1 MLGVGPPA
9 EILRWINSLFYG
21 DPGAGKT
28 HLLGTA
34 MDHPA
39 LRPMLL
45 LDIEGGALTLRKRT
59 DLDVLQIRTMKKLEE
74 TIQDLQKS
82 VKDGEMYYK
91 CVGLDGITEL
101 QKLDMRWVMKEA
113 KRKARDPEKVDLNV
127 PSQREWG
134 ISNERVRLV
143 VRALKDLDCHFLA
156 TAFISEVRKEN
167 KSEGTSKVVKIR
179 PSLPGKLA
187 SEVPGFFD
195 IVGLLQ
201 AKSREQGGEIEVI
214 RTLQT
219 IPTEMVIAKDR
230 FNALP
235 ALMEHPSLPLIWET
249 IYSDSDS

>member
-1 MLGVGPPA
+1 
-9 EILRWINSLFYG
+9 
-21 DPGAGKT
+21 
-28 HLLGTA
+28 
-34 MDHPA
+34 MDHPD
-39 LRPMLL
+39 LKPMLL
-45 LDIEGGALTLRKRT
+45 LDIDGGALTLRKRR
-59 DLDVLQIRTMKKLEE
+59 DIDVLQIRTMQKLES

-82 VKDGEMYYK
+82 VVNGEMYYK
-91 CVGLDGITEL
+91 CVGVDTLTEL

-113 KRKARDPEKVDLNV
+113 KRKARDPDKIDLNV

-167 KSEGTSKVVKIR
+167 KSEGTSKVIKIR

-187 SEVPGFFD
+187 SEIPGFFD

-201 AKSREQGGEIEVI
+201 AKSKEQGGEIEVV

-219 IPTEMVIAKDR
+219 VPTDLVIAKDR

-235 ALMEHPSLPLIWET
+235 PLMEYPSLPLMWET
-249 IYSDSDS
+249 IYSDS